1 MIQSKSNSIV
11 LFLCTSL
18 RATTSEQT
26 TSNENEIYEMHGGQ
40 CGGCIFPF
48 IFQGR
53 YHDSCTIIDGD
64 SPWCSTVENLDE
76 AEAGGGNWRYCEEN
90 TCPGISRATT
100 PQMTVNSKNARGK
113 CYCGVPNYHKQ
124 RIVGGNHLAV
134 GVYPW
139 QVAILY
145 NGKMLFRQGC
155 GGTLV
160 SDRHVITAAHCTY
173 GKRKSDLFVRVG
185 DTSFD
190 TKKEVSNARTLG
202 VKKIFNHPKYDDSTL
217 QHDIAILVLSR
228 RLPLRKFPNIKPAC
242 LPALK
247 AKFSGPGF
255 ISGWG
260 RDQSGGIGNSWL
272 HGAEV
277 EIFRDGNCGSMKNQM
292 TNDMICA
299 GYKEGGIDT
308 CQGDSG
314 GPLTVQDP
322 ANNGWMTLVGV
333 VSWGHGCADPDSL
346 GIYSEVSHNLKWL
359 KKKMKPF
366 RTCPAYSDDK

>member
-1 MIQSKSNSIV
+1 
-11 LFLCTSL
+11 
-18 RATTSEQT
+18 
-26 TSNENEIYEMHGGQ
+26 MHGGQ

-76 AEAGGGNWRYCEEN
+76 AEAGGGVWRYCEEN

-113 CYCGVPNYHKQ
+113 CYCGVPNYNKQ
-124 RIVGGNHLAV
+124 RIVGGNYLAV

-145 NGKMLFRQGC
+145 NGKTLNRQGC

-202 VKKIFNHPKYDDSTL
+202 VKKIFNHPKYDESTL

-346 GIYSEVSHNLKWL
+346 GIYSEVYNGDRGSV
-359 KKKMKPF
+359 
-366 RTCPAYSDDK
+366 